1 MNDMNISL
9 FNDYLIQQQ
18 KQFID
23 PKLNE
28 SMLYSLKAGGKRI
41 RPLLIFYTLDLFGI
55 DRTKGYDYA
64 AAIEMIHTY
73 SLIHDDLP
81 SMDDDDYRRGK
92 LTNHKVYGEATAI
105 LAGDALLTDS
115 FGVIANSKEYSNKIK
130 IDLISLL
137 SKRAGSNGMV
147 GGQMLDMNSED
158 KCLTEIEMKNVH
170 AHKTGDLI
178 TACIIGAGY
187 IANSDVKT
195 IEKLND
201 IGDNIGL
208 MFQIKDDLLDV
219 EGDFESL
226 GKPVGSDISNHK
238 STYVSI
244 HGINQAKEILDQIY
258 QHTIELIDDIQKNA
272 GLKELVTYIV
282 NRNN

>member
-1 MNDMNISL
+1 MNDMNIAL
-9 FNDYLIQQQ
+9 FNDYLIKQQHP
-18 KQFID
+18 FID

-28 SMLYSLKAGGKRI
+28 SMLYSLKAGGKRV
-41 RPLLIFYTLDLFGI
+41 RPLLIFNTLDLFGI
-55 DRTKGYDYA
+55 EWSKGFDYA

-115 FGVIANSKEYSNKIK
+115 FGVIANSQEYTDKIK

-158 KCLTEIEMKNVH
+158 KSLSELEMKNVH

-178 TACIIGAGY
+178 TACVIGAGY
-187 IANSDVKT
+187 IANVDAAT
-195 IEKLND
+195 IDQLNI

-226 GKPVGSDISNHK
+226 GKPIGSDVSNHK

-244 HGINQAKEILDQIY
+244 YGIEQTKEILNQIY
-258 QHTIELIDDIQKNA
+258 RNTIELIDQLQKDA
-272 GLKELVTYIV
+272 GLKALVTYIV